1 MYDKRTVRMEY
12 VRIVLLFFYNR
23 LNMTK
28 FESEIKFI
36 NAPQNAVYEKL
47 SNLNNLEKV
56 KERLPEDK
64 VKNLSFDADSLTVE
78 VPPVGK
84 ITLQLVEKEPCKC
97 IKFAT
102 TTSPLPFNLWI
113 QLLPVTDAECKM
125 KLTIGMDLN
134 PFMKAMVQ
142 KPLQEGLEKMADAL
156 TLIPYV

>member
-1 MYDKRTVRMEY
+1 MSESFFC
-12 VRIVLLFFYNR
+12 FFYNR

-125 KLTIGMDLN
+125 KLTIGMELN

-156 TLIPYV
+156 TLIPYI